1 MPWIVLNWARF
12 WVVAHFHFHLCLVWA
27 WASELVQPN
36 SDPKDAPL
44 QRTSWIQWHW
54 RNPGKV
60 GGTCWNKQKQWHSQ
74 LWAKPDIWYGKYD
87 LLNSVCDTA
96 GSRAQSEG
104 FLGRRQVPILFEYG
118 WSEPLMLILRTKH
131 CILGI
136 SHWFTSFVYFD
147 ILFCIGMYRV

>member
-1 MPWIVLNWARF
+1 MNCIELGSLLGGCT
-12 WVVAHFHFHLCLVWA
+12 HFHLCLVWA

-36 SDPKDAPL
+36 SDPKDAP
-44 QRTSWIQWHW
+44 
-54 RNPGKV
+54 RNKGQAESNDTGETLESDTANSGQNLISDMK
-60 GGTCWNKQKQWHSQ
+60 N
-74 LWAKPDIWYGKYD
+74 IWKYD

-118 WSEPLMLILRTKH
+118 WSEPLMLTLRTKH

-147 ILFCIGMYRV
+147 IYFCIGMYRV